1 MISAKPTP
9 EEIRLSLFNAAK
21 TIFLRDGIVNAEMKT
36 IAAEAGLSRSTL
48 YRYMID
54 KNQLAFLVATDVL
67 EDLTNKS
74 NVCTSEAGLSGF
86 EKLSQFITHFADIL
100 CNNVELVSFLSEFDS
115 IFRGDYPDIPEA
127 EDYVA
132 STNRM
137 LHRAAQFL
145 FEGMADGSIRTIDDP
160 LFITSVIINTLFGL
174 AERMLP
180 RSDHYIREHHT
191 SGERVLQAITDIL
204 LAHIKG

>member
-1 MISAKPTP
+1 
-9 EEIRLSLFNAAK
+9 
-21 TIFLRDGIVNAEMKT
+21 MKS

-67 EDLTNKS
+67 EDLTNQS
-74 NVCTSEAGLSGF
+74 IACSMESGLNGF
-86 EKLSQFITHFADIL
+86 EKLGLFTTHFTDIL

-115 IFRGDYPDIPEA
+115 IFRGDYPNIPEA

-132 STNRM
+132 TTNRM

-160 LFITSVIINTLFGL
+160 LFITSVIINSLFGL

-180 RSDHYIREHHT
+180 RSNHYIQEHHT
-191 SGERVLQAITDIL
+191 SGERVLRAITDIL
-204 LAHIKG
+204 LEHIKG